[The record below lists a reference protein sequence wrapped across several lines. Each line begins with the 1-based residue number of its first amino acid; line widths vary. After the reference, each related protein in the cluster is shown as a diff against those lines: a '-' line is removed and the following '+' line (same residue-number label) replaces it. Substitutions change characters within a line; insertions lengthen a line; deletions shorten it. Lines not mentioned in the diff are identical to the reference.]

1 MIKHLKII
9 DYALTSLLRRKYK
22 SLAIITAFTIVV
34 SALASILLFSRSLQ
48 VEASYILDSAPDLVV
63 QRTVGGRHDLI
74 PLQYAEKIKK
84 IPGIG
89 SVIERYWGYYYDP
102 LTKANYTIQGTSGD
116 ETTLKMLEG
125 RLPVERGECAIG
137 AGVAEIKKTGI
148 GGELILV
155 DSSNTG
161 VLYEVA
167 GVFRSDSSLLTNDL
181 IVLHDDVVID
191 FFGYPE
197 GMATDIAVQV
207 YNKSELQTAATKIKK
222 MLPDSRPITKTEIV
236 RTYEMVFNW
245 RSGMMLTV
253 FSAAVIAFCILSWDK
268 ATGISADEKQ
278 EIGILKAIGWDTSEV
293 LALKF
298 WEGLIISLT
307 SFLLGTLIGY
317 LHIFFFDAFFL
328 APVIKGWSVVFPDF
342 HLTPHLDPYLLFT
355 LAFLTVTPY
364 VASTVIPSWKTAV
377 TDPETIMR
385 G

>member
-9 DYALTSLLRRKYK
+9 DYALTSLFRRQYK
-22 SLAIITAFTIVV
+22 SLAIIVAFTIVV
-34 SALASILLFSRSLQ
+34 TALASILFFSKSLQ
-48 VEASYILDSAPDLVV
+48 IEAAYILESAPDLIV

-74 PLQYAEKIKK
+74 PLEYAEQIRK

-89 SVIERYWGYYYDP
+89 AVNERYWGYYYDP
-102 LTKANYTIQGTSGD
+102 LTEANYTIQGTEGKK
-116 ETTLKMLEG
+116 TTLQLLDG
-125 RLPVERGECAIG
+125 RLPVTIGECAIG
-137 AGVAEIKKTGI
+137 VGIAEIKKTDI
-148 GGELILV
+148 GDELILV

-161 VLYEVA
+161 VLYEVV

-181 IVLHDDVVID
+181 IVLPNDVVID
-191 FFGYPE
+191 FFGYPP

-207 YNKSELQTAATKIKK
+207 YNPNELQMAAAKVKK
-222 MLPDSRPITKTEIV
+222 LFPDSRPITKTELV

-253 FSAAVIAFCILSWDK
+253 FSAAVIAFCILAWDK

-298 WEGLIISLT
+298 WEGLIIALT
-307 SFLLGTLIGY
+307 SFLLGTIAAF
-317 LHIFFFDAFFL
+317 LHIFFFDAFLL

-342 HLTPHLDPYLLFT
+342 HLMPYLDPYLVFT
-355 LAFLTVTPY
+355 LGFLTVTPY
-364 VASTVIPSWKTAV
+364 VASTVIPAWKTAI

>member
-125 RLPVERGECAIG
+125 RLPVEKGECAIG

-307 SFLLGTLIGY
+307 SFLLGTLTGY